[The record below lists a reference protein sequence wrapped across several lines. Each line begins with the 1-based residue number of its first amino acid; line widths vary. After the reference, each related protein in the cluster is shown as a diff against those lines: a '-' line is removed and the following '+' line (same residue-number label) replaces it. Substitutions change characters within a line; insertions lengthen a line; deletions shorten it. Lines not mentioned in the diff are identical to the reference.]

1 MSLIDNDKP
10 TITLHA
16 GITRLTDRHRQIMAA
31 MVHGLEPALAA
42 RYELEANRPL
52 GVNEVADMLKV
63 RRAYVRGLLA
73 DPLFKAEFATQLA
86 NKRMAYAPEAIDR
99 IAAAMRNQD
108 DNVGLRASVAML
120 GETAK
125 AAGVNVS
132 ITNQNATF
140 NNAADIKPG
149 YVLVLPPDPDNEPNP
164 SISPN
169 P

>member
-1 MSLIDNDKP
+1 
-10 TITLHA
+10 
-16 GITRLTDRHRQIMAA
+16 
-31 MVHGLEPALAA
+31 
-42 RYELEANRPL
+42 
-52 GVNEVADMLKV
+52 
-63 RRAYVRGLLA
+63 
-73 DPLFKAEFATQLA
+73 
-86 NKRMAYAPEAIDR
+86 
-99 IAAAMRNQD
+99 
-108 DNVGLRASVAML
+108 LRASVAML